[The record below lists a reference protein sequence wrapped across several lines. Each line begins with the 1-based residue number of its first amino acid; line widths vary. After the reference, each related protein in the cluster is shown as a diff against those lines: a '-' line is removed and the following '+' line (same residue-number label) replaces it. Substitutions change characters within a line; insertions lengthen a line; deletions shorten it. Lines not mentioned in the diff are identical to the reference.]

1 MNQINPSFVFNQ
13 IRKYNKSR
21 RQTLKDAALTAVG
34 IHVGL
39 LEKKNVIIR
48 DLTQE
53 ERDRVLYYLRQ
64 FLQNQGLTVTIQ

>member
-1 MNQINPSFVFNQ
+1 MNRINPSFVFNQ

-39 LEKKNVIIR
+39 LEKKSVIIR

-53 ERDRVLYYLRQ
+53 ERDHVLYYLQQ
-64 FLQNQGLTVTIQ
+64 FLQSQGLKVTIR

>member
-1 MNQINPSFVFNQ
+1 MNRINPNFLFNQ

-48 DLTQE
+48 DLTPE
-53 ERDRVLYYLRQ
+53 ERDRVLCYLRQ
-64 FLQNQGLTVTIQ
+64 FVEAEGLKVTIQ

>member
-48 DLTQE
+48 DLTKE

-64 FLQNQGLTVTIQ
+64 FIKSEGLKVTIQ